1 MKLDPRQN
9 PWMTAPE
16 TRAVLDALG
25 GNGRFVGGAVRNALL
40 GKPVS
45 DIDIATPLLPEDVR
59 ARLGKAGLGA
69 VPTGIEHGTVTA
81 IANGRPFE
89 ITTLRRDVST
99 DGRRATVAF
108 TADWA
113 EDARRRDFT
122 MNALYADANGEVFDS
137 VGGVEDLKAGRVRFV
152 GDPVTRIREDYL
164 RILRLFRLHA
174 WYGKGDIDPAALRAA
189 AAEKADL
196 AQLSGERVQKEL
208 LRLLEAEA
216 PAPVLRVMAA
226 SGILGELLPGALNI
240 ARLEHLA
247 RIEGESF
254 FTPDPVLRLAALLPS
269 DPAAVETLSRK
280 LKLSNADAERLVDL
294 AGARERVVSYLSVK
308 EMRKLT
314 YRLGAARFKDRV
326 FLKWAEDPKESNAVQ
341 WRALLS
347 MAESFPRPKFPLS
360 GRDVMLAGVPEGPLV
375 GQILKEVEDWWVDA
389 DFIDDEFSLAERL
402 KAVVQA
408 TAY

>member
-1 MKLDPRQN
+1 MDLAELRIFR
-9 PWMTAPE
+9 AVVHE
-16 TRAVLDALG
+16 GGVTRAA
-25 GNGRFVGGAVRNALL
+25 
-40 GKPVS
+40 
-45 DIDIATPLLPEDVR
+45 E
-59 ARLGKAGLGA
+59 RLHR
-69 VPTGIEHGTVTA
+69 VQSNVT
-81 IANGRPFE
+81 
-89 ITTLRRDVST
+89 
-99 DGRRATVAF
+99 
-108 TADWA
+108 
-113 EDARRRDFT
+113 
-122 MNALYADANGEVFDS
+122 
-137 VGGVEDLKAGRVRFV
+137 
-152 GDPVTRIREDYL
+152 TRIRQLEEKVGTP
-164 RILRLFRLHA
+164 LFIREGKRLHLTPSGQLLLGFA
-174 WYGKGDIDPAALRAA
+174 DRLLALADEAA
-189 AAEKADL
+189 AVLLTCSTLGPAVEA
-196 AQLSGERVQKEL
+196 LS
-208 LRLLEAEA
+208 A

-308 EMRKLT
+308 EMRKLS
-314 YRLGAARFKDRV
+314 YWLGAARFKDRV